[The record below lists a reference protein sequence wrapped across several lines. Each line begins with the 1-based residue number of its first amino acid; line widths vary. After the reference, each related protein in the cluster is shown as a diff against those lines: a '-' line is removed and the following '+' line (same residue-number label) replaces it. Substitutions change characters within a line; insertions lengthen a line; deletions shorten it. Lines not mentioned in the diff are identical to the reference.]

1 MLTLY
6 LCPSVCPVGKDNSND
21 PQLTG
26 GLLQLLLSVVT
37 NHSPNTNTNT
47 SDTTSLNTN
56 TNTSNTSSDN
66 NISFLTPKEL
76 TFSTQ
81 QQLAIVCKRV
91 LCGDFDINTNINN
104 THINSDTNTTNTT
117 TIGGVSKG
125 MVKAICWNYSL
136 CSDISCIL
144 HYHPDIDVNN
154 NNTNNNNTNND
165 TTKNNISSIS
175 TNTNTTQSV
184 HSQLM
189 SSMQPYDVI
198 PVWDKLNN
206 YNNNTGQ
213 VGTVVPV
220 GSVGPVGMA
229 ESRECVMVLTEL
241 MAYALSTYSKQK
253 HMNHQDFD
261 PLLYTLA
268 TLCNHILTN
277 NLTLLNT
284 NNNTNTISN
293 NIILTEEL
301 VSSMSL
307 LFQIV
312 DNTTGVDLLL
322 QNLFTINNNSSSS
335 NSSNSSNSNSII
347 EIELSNIPTTPNTNT
362 LNIDS
367 SNITNVPISET
378 TFIHLSECLLKQNNS
393 ISSSKLLLLFQKFS
407 EQSCFVNQ
415 SVIDSNNNSN
425 ISNNNI
431 GSTGSIG
438 SGNMNNS
445 IVRMRDIDNDDKTIQ
460 QSTLRKLISNN
471 KLLYTPNNTTNT
483 TNNNTTNA
491 TNKASTRHGNNK
503 NNNLP
508 QPKAPTLR
516 HCPYHLS
523 TYKAYIPLFKTLLEL
538 NELDLV
544 LETLKDMV
552 MVKGMCVIVCIGVG
566 LCVYGIVCMY
576 GIVCVYR
583 VYISVCIGVCMGL

>member
-1 MLTLY
+1 LLTLY

-37 NHSPNTNTNT
+37 NHNPNTNSNTSNT

-154 NNTNNNNTNND
+154 VNVNNTNND
-165 TTKNNISSIS
+165 TTKNNSSSIS

-189 SSMQPYDVI
+189 SSMQPYDII
-198 PVWDKLNN
+198 PIWDKLNN

-335 NSSNSSNSNSII
+335 NSGNSNSII
-347 EIELSNIPTTPNTNT
+347 EIELSTIPTTPNTNT

-431 GSTGSIG
+431 G
-438 SGNMNNS
+438 S